1 MAENYLRSF
10 TGLNVTNNRIDMLR
24 ADFSGLKNLDK
35 VISDVLTKLT
45 LRDNVNQQI
54 GLVKSGSLSLQ
65 EFDGWF
71 SGLVRAEL
79 GKVLGIVRNK
89 AIAKARAA
97 GAGSASSAVL
107 RRMYR
112 GEYTGNI
119 NIGGNRG
126 RITNRKRVVP
136 EPNGGKSGIRRPRT
150 MKDRTKDLQEYF
162 GPDRS
167 FVLRVLES
175 GRDVY
180 MATSEG
186 AIGRGS
192 KATWGRR
199 GAMAPRNWFFHN
211 MKTDME
217 QAAQQLGQSLT
228 GAVEK
233 WIDQQFKDE
242 TT

>member
-1 MAENYLRSF
+1 MADNYLRSF

-24 ADFSGLKNLDK
+24 ADFSGLNNLDK
-35 VISDVLTKLT
+35 VISSVLKKLS
-45 LRDNVNQQI
+45 LKDNVTQN
-54 GLVKSGSLSLQ
+54 VKMVKGGRMSLQ

-71 SGLVRAEL
+71 SELVRAEL

-89 AIAKARAA
+89 AVAKARGA

-107 RRMYR
+107 RRMYKR
-112 GEYTGNI
+112 EYTGNI

-126 RITNRKRVVP
+126 RITNRKRIVP

-150 MKDRTKDLQEYF
+150 MKDRTEQLQEYF

-167 FVLRVLES
+167 FVLRILES

-180 MATSEG
+180 MATPEG
-186 AIGRGS
+186 PTGRGS

-199 GAMAPRNWFFHN
+199 GAMAPRNWFFHS
-211 MKTDME
+211 MKSDME
-217 QAAQQLGQSLT
+217 QAAQQLGQTLT

-233 WIDQQFKDE
+233 WIEQQFKDE
-242 TT
+242 II